1 MISDTLF
8 TATFDVSDAK
18 ETAQRAI
25 GSALRISTEEVTREH
40 LPGSIALLLVTVAF
54 AEVMGDIAQEE
65 AEAC

>member
-40 LPGSIALLLVTVAF
+40 LPVPAQKSNRSENRFADEDRLLPF
-54 AEVMGDIAQEE
+54 F
-65 AEAC
+65 